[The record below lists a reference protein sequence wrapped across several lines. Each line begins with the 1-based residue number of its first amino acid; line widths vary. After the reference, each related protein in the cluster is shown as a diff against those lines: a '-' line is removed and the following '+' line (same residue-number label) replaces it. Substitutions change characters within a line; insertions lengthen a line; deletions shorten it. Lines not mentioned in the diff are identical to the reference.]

1 MARLAHAHES
11 AGSSGGQDGVQ
22 HVAARSQRSAG
33 QDASTAGPPE
43 SARMFSHI
51 CAKHGSAN
59 QCAWLASTGPS
70 HGRGLTGRRHAR
82 WRVSLARLKASS
94 GTYPGQQPRRRAGE
108 RETACCRRRMQRL
121 SGQRPSGPS
130 LERSRRSSSATAI
143 RLVADVLELVAD
155 VVLARQC
162 LRLDT

>member
-1 MARLAHAHES
+1 MARLALAQES

-33 QDASTAGPPE
+33 QNG
-43 SARMFSHI
+43 
-51 CAKHGSAN
+51 
-59 QCAWLASTGPS
+59 
-70 HGRGLTGRRHAR
+70 
-82 WRVSLARLKASS
+82 LARLKASS

-130 LERSRRSSSATAI
+130 LERSRRSSSATAT
-143 RLVADVLELVAD
+143 RLVADVLELVGD

>member
-1 MARLAHAHES
+1 MVRNTWQLEASDLQRAHECADLKCS
-11 AGSSGGQDGVQ
+11 
-22 HVAARSQRSAG
+22 R
-33 QDASTAGPPE
+33 
-43 SARMFSHI
+43 HI
-51 CAKHGSAN
+51 CPKHGSAG

-70 HGRGLTGRRHAR
+70 HGRGLSGRRHAR

-130 LERSRRSSSATAI
+130 LERSRRSSWATAA
-143 RLVADVLELVAD
+143 RLVADVLELVAGANASD
-155 VVLARQC
+155 W
-162 LRLDT
+162 TPSPSH